1 MERTAF
7 LSICATGKTWGLGS
21 AGVLDFL
28 CCFAK
33 VPFVRLQV
41 RDITRYGRVGMQSLI
56 TTVASLHVKWSYRGK
71 FVLLSFNP
79 KWMMPIVLELSG
91 LFQWSAIPQSHY
103 LNSAFK
109 DTPLFLSC
117 FLMLSIFPNHC
128 KRCVLAMNVKKCIAK
143 MPLKKK
149 KVTCCEVLLFLN

>member
-56 TTVASLHVKWSYRGK
+56 TTVVSLHVKWSYRGK

-103 LNSAFK
+103 LNSALWILHFFYLVFWCCLSFLIIVK
-109 DTPLFLSC
+109 DVFWQW
-117 FLMLSIFPNHC
+117 MLKNA
-128 KRCVLAMNVKKCIAK
+128 LLKC
-143 MPLKKK
+143 L
-149 KVTCCEVLLFLN
+149 